1 MNRVTKSL
9 RLIAAR
15 GLHAMLPVPAD
26 LLPLLIFAVGHNYK
40 TLKTLSFW
48 QRPR

>member
-15 GLHAMLPVPAD
+15 GLHAIPVPAD
-26 LLPLLIFAVGHNYK
+26 LLPLLSFAVGHNYK